1 MITEQVR
8 GYFGFE
14 RIPFDRSLAVSQL
27 FASASHNE
35 AAARIGYAIATR
47 GLAAITGET
56 GAGKTV
62 AARAAIACLDASRY
76 QVIYLPNP
84 QVGSRGIHHAVV
96 TALGGVPRF
105 HHATLI
111 PQAAAALAAETAE
124 RGRLPV
130 LLVDEAHLLSH
141 DQLEAIRMLTNSD
154 LDSASPLAA
163 VLTGQPQL
171 RQNMKLGVLAAL
183 DQRITVRYAMQPM
196 TPEETTAYLRH
207 HTRIAGRS
215 DTLFSEDAAA
225 FLHHAARG
233 YPRAV
238 GRLAVAA
245 LLATYAARK
254 TIADEAAARAAVA
267 EVSDQ

>member
-1 MITEQVR
+1 MKQPR
-8 GYFGFE
+8 SGRE
-14 RIPFDRSLAVSQL
+14 RPS
-27 FASASHNE
+27 
-35 AAARIGYAIATR
+35 
-47 GLAAITGET
+47 
-56 GAGKTV
+56 
-62 AARAAIACLDASRY
+62 
-76 QVIYLPNP
+76 
-84 QVGSRGIHHAVV
+84 
-96 TALGGVPRF
+96 
-105 HHATLI
+105 ATLSTSRRRRSR
-111 PQAAAALAAETAE
+111 PW
-124 RGRLPV
+124 
-130 LLVDEAHLLSH
+130 
-141 DQLEAIRMLTNSD
+141 LT
-154 LDSASPLAA
+154 
-163 VLTGQPQL
+163 
-171 RQNMKLGVLAAL
+171 RKLKITS